1 MLLRA
6 SSQATGTVVDIAAV
20 NGEVSGNGG
29 IAHAAELVAFAEAVA
44 GSDNAALSRARE
56 ALRAVLT
63 SDEFVD
69 ACAVIGAFNVVDRIA
84 DATGIPLD
92 EPMAAMT
99 GGLRDELDLARFR
112 SSANRG
118 ASDSLPTSALE
129 GSASD
134 DRAPHG
140 KRMPAAGVLLREM
153 GPAALATSR
162 AKVHGFREHVPPE
175 R

>member
-29 IAHAAELVAFAEAVA
+29 IAHAAELVAFAEAAVA
-44 GSDNAALSRARE
+44 GSDNAALSKARE

-69 ACAVIGAFNVVDRIA
+69 ACAVIGAFSVVDRIA

-92 EPMAAMT
+92 EPTAAMT
-99 GGLRDELDLARFR
+99 GGLREELDLARFL
-112 SSANRG
+112 SSANSRG
-118 ASDSLPTSALE
+118 L
-129 GSASD
+129 
-134 DRAPHG
+134 
-140 KRMPAAGVLLREM
+140 
-153 GPAALATSR
+153 
-162 AKVHGFREHVPPE
+162 
-175 R
+175 